1 MRIDTVAPNKV
12 NGVNLRGAEN
22 IPEENTHAYKMTDDV
37 HPRWS
42 NFALFKFQ
50 SSTEFD
56 LNG

>member
-1 MRIDTVAPNKV
+1 MKIDTVASNKV

-22 IPEENTHAYKMTDDV
+22 IPEENSHAYKMTDDV
-37 HPRWS
+37 HLRWS
-42 NFALFKFQ
+42 NFDLFKFQ